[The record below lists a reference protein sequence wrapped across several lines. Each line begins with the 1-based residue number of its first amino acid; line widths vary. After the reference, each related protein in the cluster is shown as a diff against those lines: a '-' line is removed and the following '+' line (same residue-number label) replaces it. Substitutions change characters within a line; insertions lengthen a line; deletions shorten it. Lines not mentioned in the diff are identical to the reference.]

1 MNQRTIA
8 LLLMSCLLLCGCTD
22 NDVSSNSSSSAA
34 VATTSASAAD
44 SNSLP
49 GSTNDITAKTTRIT
63 ADAKAYI
70 DGMLTFGYE
79 GKEYTLPVN
88 SDQFVNTN
96 PHLTDIEINEKI
108 INNRFN
114 IPVKADITISQ
125 DMTEII
131 KCDVETVNGARYVQD
146 EIQTVYHMYPY
157 KGSVYR
163 IASDEN
169 TFYVDLNS
177 FKNIQKAVLP
187 EDTEVGFDGVILD
200 NDKLITNQLF
210 AVTERKTE
218 AEEDGQ
224 SGISH
229 IGIGNTLKYHYLGI
243 VKSMTDDTATVKLNY
258 TGKEITVPKFFTNG
272 EIKEGAEVAVTL
284 NDTPT
289 ELAASNSHERDYA
302 VFFTDVGSLVPKGAE
317 FTDLAYFKAR
327 PGSYDPPYVFTMT
340 NDVDS
345 DLQQKQL
352 SMK

>member
-34 VATTSASAAD
+34 VATTSASPAD

-88 SDQFVNTN
+88 ADQFVNTN

-114 IPVKADITISQ
+114 I
-125 DMTEII
+125 
-131 KCDVETVNGARYVQD
+131 
-146 EIQTVYHMYPY
+146 HMYPY

-218 AEEDGQ
+218 ADEDGQ

-284 NDTPT
+284 NDTPK

-302 VFFTDVGSLVPKGAE
+302 VFFTDVGSLVPEGAE

-327 PGSYDPPYVFTMT
+327 PGSYDPPYGFTKT
-340 NDVDS
+340 DDVDS
-345 DLQQKQL
+345 DLQRNNYQ
-352 SMK
+352 